1 MRIRQVEAFQAVM
14 RSAGITAAASLLN
27 ISQPSVSRLIA
38 DLEHEVGFALFD
50 RRGGRMHPTQQG
62 LALYEAVRRSF
73 QGLDLLDQAARRIR
87 AHPVGTIRIA
97 ALSALAASVLP
108 PVLAEFGRD
117 YPKLKITVESL
128 GQRAVEDRVLLGQ
141 ADLGLAVEIAP
152 REGVRVSLLADAEY
166 VCALPPGHPLGAREL
181 VEAGDLDGETY
192 IGAMHEADAIW
203 FGTDRVLEGVAVRR
217 RLETQHS
224 FAAYAFVAAGL
235 GLTIAEPFS
244 VPMFARLGV
253 QARRF
258 RPRLSLRF
266 SVLEPDL
273 GPTPPNIDLL
283 RTRIREST
291 ASLLADVENSLA
303 APQIRLDSVAPQA
316 V

>member
-14 RSAGITAAASLLN
+14 RSAGVTAAAALLH

-38 DLEHEVGFALFD
+38 DLEHEVGFPLFT
-50 RRGGRMHPTQQG
+50 RRSGRMHPTQQG

-73 QGLDLLDQAARRIR
+73 QGLELLDQAARRIR

-117 YPKLKITVESL
+117 YPELKITVESL

-141 ADLGLAVEIAP
+141 ADLGLAVEIEP
-152 REGVRVSLLADAEY
+152 REGIRAALLADAEY
-166 VCALPPGHPLGAREL
+166 VCALPPGHRLCGRAMVSVR
-181 VEAGDLDGETY
+181 DLEGETF

-203 FGTDRVLEGVAVRR
+203 FGVDRMLEREAVAVRR

-224 FAAYAFVAAGL
+224 FAAYAFVSSGL
-235 GLTIAEPFS
+235 GVTIAEPFS
-244 VPMFARLGV
+244 VPLFSRLGV
-253 QARRF
+253 TARRL
-258 RPRLSLRF
+258 RPALSLRF

-273 GPTPPNIDLL
+273 GPTPPNIDLF
-283 RTRIREST
+283 RTRVHEVT
-291 ASLLADVENSLA
+291 AALLSDVERLA
-303 APQIRLDSVAPQA
+303 TTV
-316 V
+316 